1 MRGRKPKPTRLK
13 QLAGNPGKRALPKA
27 EARVR
32 VAIPPMP
39 SHLLG
44 EARREWKRISQLL
57 FDAGLVTS
65 FDRGALAA
73 YCQSWARW
81 VKAEREVKK
90 KGEVVYGVHG
100 TLKKNPW
107 VGISRDALEE
117 MRKFLLE
124 FGLTPSSRS
133 RVRAAE
139 MEQLSLADLLF
150 APAEKPKP

>member
-1 MRGRKPKPTRLK
+1 MRGRKPKPSRLK
-13 QLAGNPGKRALPKA
+13 QLAGNPGKRPLPKA
-27 EARVR
+27 EARLR

-57 FDAGLVTS
+57 FDAGLVTQV
-65 FDRGALAA
+65 DRGALAA

-81 VKAEREVKK
+81 VKAEREIKK
-90 KGEVVYGVHG
+90 KSEVVYGIHG
-100 TLKKNPW
+100 TLKTNPW
-107 VGISRDALEE
+107 VGVSRGALEE

-139 MEQLSLADLLF
+139 MEQMSLADLLF